1 MIESAAILKDA
12 SDASWRGPAI
22 GSIGRPARAQPAW
35 AAFSGGVDGF
45 ILAWIAALRRGA
57 VSPAGGLAAIQI
69 AALAMIGGIG
79 LGLGLAL
86 MRLSRYR
93 RIVFRIGIH
102 IGAVVEDNT
111 S

>member
-1 MIESAAILKDA
+1 
-12 SDASWRGPAI
+12 
-22 GSIGRPARAQPAW
+22 
-35 AAFSGGVDGF
+35 
-45 ILAWIAALRRGA
+45 
-57 VSPAGGLAAIQI
+57 
-69 AALAMIGGIG
+69 MIGGIG